1 MDEDGSAGAV
11 VESLGGS
18 PGGDGFVPSV
28 LGTESTGTLYVRENC
43 KLSKNTE
50 IQEKSGLEKRVGL
63 D

>member
-28 LGTESTGTLYVRENC
+28 LGTESTGTLSVRENC

-50 IQEKSGLEKRVGL
+50 IQEKSGLEKRV
-63 D
+63 